1 MLFDFFK
8 DDDNAISVLKKD
20 HNQLKQLFDDFEV
33 AESRPQRAKIAKQ
46 ALEILKLHA
55 AMEEEIFYPAARA
68 CTESFHVDEADE
80 EHHVAK
86 ILVAEL
92 DSMQPTDDHFDAKFK
107 VLSEAVRHH
116 IKEEEDTIFPDIKSA
131 DMDLTAMGESM
142 LSLRRKLLRDGM
154 PKTPEERMVATETRK
169 SPTNSRAKVA
179 KPAARAKKVA
189 HKKTASHK
197 ATSHAGKSSHGH
209 TEVHP

>member
-1 MLFDFFK
+1 MFDFFK

-20 HNQLKQLFDDFEV
+20 HNQLKELFDDFEV
-33 AESRPQRAKIAKQ
+33 TDSRPQRAKIAKQ

-68 CTESFHVDEADE
+68 CTDSFHVDEADE

-92 DSMQPTDDHFDAKFK
+92 DAMHPADDHFDAKFK

-116 IKEEEDTIFPDIKSA
+116 IREEEDNIFPDVKSA
-131 DMDLTAMGESM
+131 DIDLTAMGGSM
-142 LSLRRKLLRDGM
+142 LALRRKLMRQGM

-169 SPTNSRAKVA
+169 SPTNTKAKAARPEKTAAKKAVHRTA
-179 KPAARAKKVA
+179 KP
-189 HKKTASHK
+189 T
-197 ATSHAGKSSHGH
+197 HGH
-209 TEVHP
+209 TEAHP

>member
-1 MLFDFFK
+1 
-8 DDDNAISVLKKD
+8 
-20 HNQLKQLFDDFEV
+20 
-33 AESRPQRAKIAKQ
+33 
-46 ALEILKLHA
+46 
-55 AMEEEIFYPAARA
+55 
-68 CTESFHVDEADE
+68 
-80 EHHVAK
+80 
-86 ILVAEL
+86 
-92 DSMQPTDDHFDAKFK
+92 
-107 VLSEAVRHH
+107 VRHH